1 MKGFKF
7 NRARLINTFQIMTF
21 HNIDLQSQ
29 FYLLHIKIMM
39 IISSAAPINH
49 FTSIELM
56 EICWFASAENSA
68 RICPQA
74 GSAWS
79 FWKLFSEKRQSCMPV
94 KVLVTSKICVY
105 KPVNTPFRTA
115 LNFAQYS
122 SVLTGF
128 EQLSSSRLLC
138 CHTWAPFCPT
148 PPAPR

>member
-56 EICWFASAENSA
+56 EIC
-68 RICPQA
+68 
-74 GSAWS
+74 
-79 FWKLFSEKRQSCMPV
+79 
-94 KVLVTSKICVY
+94 
-105 KPVNTPFRTA
+105 
-115 LNFAQYS
+115 
-122 SVLTGF
+122 
-128 EQLSSSRLLC
+128 
-138 CHTWAPFCPT
+138 
-148 PPAPR
+148 